1 MNEFKNINDIL
12 DFAIEREQDAVNF
25 YNKLA
30 VNARN
35 ADMKS
40 TFEQFAQE
48 EMGHKARLIKIK
60 EEGIITLTK
69 EAVQDLK
76 IADYIVRD
84 EERAELNYEQA
95 LVLAMKREKAA
106 FRLYL
111 KLSEKVQSSEY
122 KNLFLT
128 LAQEE
133 SRHKLRFELE
143 YDEFVLRE
151 N

>member
-1 MNEFKNINDIL
+1 MNEFRNIDDIL

-30 VNARN
+30 ASARN
-35 ADMKS
+35 ADMKT

-48 EMGHKARLIKIK
+48 EMGHKAKLLKIK
-60 EEGIITLTK
+60 VEGINALK
-69 EAVQDLK
+69 NEKVQDLK

-84 EERAELNYEQA
+84 ENRGELNYEQA

-111 KLSEKVQSSEY
+111 TLSERVKDTEY
-122 KNLFLT
+122 KNLFLS

>member
-60 EEGIITLTK
+60 EEGIISLPK

>member
-1 MNEFKNINDIL
+1 MNEFRNIDDIL

-25 YNKLA
+25 YNKMA
-30 VNARN
+30 ASARN
-35 ADMKS
+35 ADMKA
-40 TFEQFAQE
+40 TFEHFAQE
-48 EMGHKARLIKIK
+48 EMGHKAKLLKIK
-60 EEGIITLTK
+60 AEGVNSFK
-69 EAVQDLK
+69 QESVQDLK
-76 IADYIVRD
+76 IADYVVRD
-84 EERAELNYEQA
+84 EHRGELNYEQA

-111 KLSEKVQSSEY
+111 TLSERVQDTEY
-122 KNLFLT
+122 KNLFLS

>member
-1 MNEFKNINDIL
+1 MNEFRNIDDIL

-30 VNARN
+30 ASARN
-35 ADMKS
+35 ADMKT

-48 EMGHKARLIKIK
+48 EMGHKAKLLKIK
-60 EEGIITLTK
+60 VEGINALK
-69 EAVQDLK
+69 NEKVQDLK

-84 EERAELNYEQA
+84 ENRGELNYEQA

-111 KLSEKVQSSEY
+111 TLSERVKDTDY
-122 KNLFLT
+122 KNLFLS